1 MTANIIPINRR
12 CRVFIGRKYPAGV
25 VTRILPERIAVIRC
39 AACEKLKEVDARN
52 LHKLKSCGCRKNSLI
67 AAARTIHGGNRR
79 HKRTTEYRIW
89 AGLFQRCN
97 NPNNQRFKTYGL
109 AGIRVCE
116 RWTGPNGFQNF
127 LADKGKRPKRT
138 SLGRFGD
145 VGDYSPE
152 NTAWQSP
159 AEQAAEQKKKRA
171 ARLANERK
179 AA

>member
-1 MTANIIPINRR
+1 MNAVISINRR
-12 CRVFIGRKYPAGV
+12 RRIHVGRHYPAGA
-25 VTRILPERIAVIRC
+25 VTKLLPNRVAVIRC
-39 AACEKLKEVDARN
+39 AACRKNKQVDARN
-52 LHKLKSCGCRKNSLI
+52 LLKLKSCGCLKSSLI
-67 AAARTIHGGNRR
+67 ATARTIHGGNRR

-89 AGLFQRCN
+89 TGLFQRCN

-127 LADKGKRPKRT
+127 LADKGKRPKGT

-145 VGDYSPE
+145 VGDYAPE
-152 NTAWQSP
+152 NTAWQTP

-171 ARLANERK
+171 ARKLN
-179 AA
+179 